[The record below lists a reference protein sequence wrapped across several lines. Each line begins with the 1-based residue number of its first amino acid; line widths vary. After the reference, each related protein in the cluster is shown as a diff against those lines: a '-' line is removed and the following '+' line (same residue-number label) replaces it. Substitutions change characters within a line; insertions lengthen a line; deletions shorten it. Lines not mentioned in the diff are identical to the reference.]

1 MTPRINFSH
10 HYRKMIPAVG
20 WESSKLLDVLPVCL
34 EDLSPEFLRYDTS
47 YLDGG
52 EEKQYQLPKS
62 GNYMILLLQANSGA
76 GPIWTTIRSQWSKNG
91 GLSTRHANK
100 LEYYRSKRGEVFE
113 CRITE

>member
-1 MTPRINFSH
+1 MTLRINFSH
-10 HYRKMIPAVG
+10 KYNKMPYG
-20 WESSKLLDVLPVCL
+20 FEGSKLLGVLPIRL
-34 EDLSPEFLRYDTS
+34 EDLSLDFILYDTS

-52 EEKQYQLPKS
+52 EEKLYALPAK
-62 GNYMILLLQANSGA
+62 GAYMILLLQANSGA

-100 LEYYRSKRGEVFE
+100 LEYYKSHIGEVFE

>member
-10 HYRKMIPAVG
+10 RYCKFPFG
-20 WESSKLLDVLPVCL
+20 FQESKLLDVLPVWL

-52 EEKQYQLPKS
+52 EERQYKLPKT
-62 GNYMILLLQANSGA
+62 GTYMILLLQANSGA
-76 GPIWTTIRSQWSKNG
+76 GPIWTTIRSQWPA
-91 GLSTRHANK
+91 RK
-100 LEYYRSKRGEVFE
+100 LEYYRSHIGEVFE

>member
-100 LEYYRSKRGEVFE
+100 LEYYKSHIGEVFE

>member
-1 MTPRINFSH
+1 MTLRINFSH
-10 HYRKMIPAVG
+10 HYCKMIPAVG

-62 GNYMILLLQANSGA
+62 GNYMILLLQASSGA
-76 GPIWTTIRSQWSKNG
+76 GPMWTTIRSQWPPE
-91 GLSTRHANK
+91 K
-100 LEYYRSKRGEVFE
+100 LEYYRGKRGDVFE
-113 CRITE
+113 CRITEKCQ

>member
-10 HYRKMIPAVG
+10 HYHKMPYG
-20 WESSKLLDVLPVCL
+20 FESSKLLDVLPVRL
-34 EDLSPEFLRYDTS
+34 EDLSLDFILYDTS

-52 EEKQYQLPKS
+52 EEKLYALPAK

-76 GPIWTTIRSQWSKNG
+76 GPLWTTIRSQWPPEKMD
-91 GLSTRHANK
+91 
-100 LEYYRSKRGEVFE
+100 YYKSHIGEVFE

>member
-1 MTPRINFSH
+1 MTLRINFSH
-10 HYRKMIPAVG
+10 KYNKMPYG
-20 WESSKLLDVLPVCL
+20 FESSKLLDVLPIRL
-34 EDLSPEFLRYDTS
+34 EDLSLDFILYDTS

-52 EEKQYQLPKS
+52 EEKLYALPAK
-62 GNYMILLLQANSGA
+62 GAYMILLLQANSGA

-100 LEYYRSKRGEVFE
+100 LEYYKSHIGEVFE

>member
-10 HYRKMIPAVG
+10 HYHKMPYG
-20 WESSKLLDVLPVCL
+20 FESSKLLDVLPVRL
-34 EDLSPEFLRYDTS
+34 EDLSLDFILYDTS

-52 EEKQYQLPKS
+52 EEKLYALPAK

-76 GPIWTTIRSQWSKNG
+76 GPLWTTIRSQWPPE
-91 GLSTRHANK
+91 K
-100 LEYYRSKRGEVFE
+100 LEYYRSHIGEVFE